1 MNTLI
6 AYCGLSCDTCSI
18 YLATRET
25 DSTKQKKLRIEIAR
39 LCREHYGKDY
49 SPEDISD
56 CDGCRTEGGR
66 LFSGCR
72 NCLIRKCAIQRGYE
86 NCAWCD
92 EYVCEK
98 LNELFVMD
106 PSAKSRL
113 DKIRNS
119 LKQKSK

>member
-6 AYCGLSCDTCSI
+6 AYCGLSCDTCPI

-25 DSTKQKKLRIEIAR
+25 DSTEQKRLRIDIAR

-49 SPEDISD
+49 NLEDISD
-56 CDGCRTEGGR
+56 CDGCRSIGGK

-72 NCLIRKCAIQRGYE
+72 NCLIRKCAVQRGYE
-86 NCAWCD
+86 NCAGCD

-98 LNELFVMD
+98 LDELFVMD

-113 DKIRNS
+113 DKIRND
-119 LKQKSK
+119 LKLRFE